1 MPIFYY
7 RARVSLAELFSYVI
21 PNFADGQFSTVSG
34 LSRNRKA
41 LGELI
46 VLEPFGR
53 CARATLCIFG
63 PPKLSNRVPP
73 TCWRIAR
80 LRCVDHACEPRNP
93 QNVSNSAVPE
103 LVNEMARSLG
113 EGPVLASIKQC
124 GADAN
129 KEKSPFDV
137 PWHLARKPYRL
148 QTSMYLRGF
157 CNAPGNIFKNTKTKT
172 IAHDTA
178 KIEEFMHTLHFFCSN
193 DNLW

>member
-1 MPIFYY
+1 MPEPPC
-7 RARVSLAELFSYVI
+7 VSSAHQNSPIGYPQHVGASLVC
-21 PNFADGQFSTVSG
+21 D
-34 LSRNRKA
+34 A
-41 LGELI
+41 LI
-46 VLEPFGR
+46 
-53 CARATLCIFG
+53 T
-63 PPKLSNRVPP
+63 
-73 TCWRIAR
+73 
-80 LRCVDHACEPRNP
+80 HANPGNP

-113 EGPVLASIKQC
+113 EGPVLASIKQR

-178 KIEEFMHTLHFFCSN
+178 KIEEFMHMLHFFCSN
-193 DNLW
+193 ENLR